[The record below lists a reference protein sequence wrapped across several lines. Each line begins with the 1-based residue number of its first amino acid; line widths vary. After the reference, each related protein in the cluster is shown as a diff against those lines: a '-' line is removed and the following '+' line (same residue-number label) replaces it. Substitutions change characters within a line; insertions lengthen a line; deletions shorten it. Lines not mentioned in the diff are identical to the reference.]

1 MIMTDNN
8 KDIKSLERRAEMNA
22 LQNKNSTGELLTLTQ
37 VCELS
42 NLGATT
48 VRRLA
53 EESKSVRHIGRAY
66 RINRKI
72 FFQHIEKMYAE

>member
-1 MIMTDNN
+1 MKKSEIEN
-8 KDIKSLERRAEMNA
+8 KFGD
-22 LQNKNSTGELLTLTQ
+22 LLKINQ

-53 EESKSVRHIGRAY
+53 EESGAIRKIGKSYRIKKSV
-66 RINRKI
+66 
-72 FFQHIEKMYAE
+72 FFDYIEKEYTV

>member
-1 MIMTDNN
+1 
-8 KDIKSLERRAEMNA
+8 MNA

-37 VCELS
+37 ICELS

-53 EESKSVRHIGRAY
+53 EESKAVRRIGRSY
-66 RINRKI
+66 RINKKI
-72 FFQHIEKMYAE
+72 FLAYIEKTYTE

>member
-1 MIMTDNN
+1 
-8 KDIKSLERRAEMNA
+8 MNA
-22 LQNKNSTGELLTLTQ
+22 LQNRNSTGELLTLTQ

-53 EESKSVRHIGRAY
+53 EESKAVRKIGRSY
-66 RINRKI
+66 RINKKI
-72 FFQHIEKMYAE
+72 FLAYIETMYAE

>member
-1 MIMTDNN
+1 
-8 KDIKSLERRAEMNA
+8 MNA

-53 EESKSVRHIGRAY
+53 EESKAVRRIGRSY
-66 RINRKI
+66 RINKKI
-72 FFQHIEKMYAE
+72 FLAYIEKTYTE

>member
-1 MIMTDNN
+1 
-8 KDIKSLERRAEMNA
+8 MNA
-22 LQNKNSTGELLTLTQ
+22 FQNKNPAGELLTLTQ

-53 EESKSVRHIGRAY
+53 EESKAVRKIGRSY
-66 RINRKI
+66 RINKKI
-72 FFQHIEKMYAE
+72 FLAYIEMMYAE

>member
-1 MIMTDNN
+1 MKKSEIEN
-8 KDIKSLERRAEMNA
+8 KFGD
-22 LQNKNSTGELLTLTQ
+22 LLKINQ

-53 EESKSVRHIGRAY
+53 EESGAVRKIGRSYRIKKSV
-66 RINRKI
+66 
-72 FFQHIEKMYAE
+72 FFDHIEKEYAE

>member
-1 MIMTDNN
+1 MKKSEIEN
-8 KDIKSLERRAEMNA
+8 KFGD
-22 LQNKNSTGELLTLTQ
+22 LLKINQ

-53 EESKSVRHIGRAY
+53 EESGSVRKIGRSY
-66 RINRKI
+66 RIKKSI
-72 FFQHIEKMYAE
+72 FFDYIEKEYTV

>member
-66 RINRKI
+66 R